1 MDIVLYILIFIM
13 GTVFGSFF
21 TLATYRIPRKQ
32 DITHT
37 RSYCPNCE
45 HKLGFLDMIPVLSY
59 IFLRGKCRY
68 CKQKIS
74 PRYLILELLSGIT
87 FVSIA
92 YLSGLTIENLS
103 LITLATSAFMTLYL
117 CYIFIIGGIDR
128 ENREIQRS
136 VNVFGILI
144 SMAYMVY
151 LCIVEEANIY
161 RYVIYLVLYI
171 IILVLDNVTL
181 KRYAKNSYLHG
192 LIILTIIM
200 AIFTSEYIVINS
212 IICTAIT
219 VAVYLLLY
227 KLKNLKNRSKKTD
240 KQVWRTLC
248 IGYFLSVFNI
258 INLIAVLCYYKFFI
272 M

>member
-21 TLATYRIPRKQ
+21 TLATYRIPKRQ

-45 HKLGFLDMIPVLSY
+45 HKLGFLDMIPVFSY
-59 IFLRGKCRY
+59 IFLGGKCRY

-87 FVSIA
+87 FVIIA
-92 YLSGLTIENLS
+92 YLSGLTINNLTPE
-103 LITLATSAFMTLYL
+103 TLATSAFMTLYL
-117 CYIFIIGGIDR
+117 CYIFLIGGIDR

-136 VNVFGILI
+136 VNVFGIFI
-144 SMAYMVY
+144 SIAYMVY
-151 LCIVEEANIY
+151 LCIVEGASIY
-161 RYVIYLVLYI
+161 RYGIYLMLYI
-171 IILVLDNVTL
+171 IILTLDNITL
-181 KRYAKNSYLHG
+181 KKYAKNSYLNG
-192 LIILTIIM
+192 LIILVIVM

-212 IICTAIT
+212 IICTLIAI
-219 VAVYLLLY
+219 AVYLLLY
-227 KLKNLKNRSKKTD
+227 KLKNLRNRSKKTD

-258 INLIAVLCYYKFFI
+258 INLIAVLSYYKFI
-272 M
+272 IP